1 MEAERT
7 SRLAAVSALPNVPAV
22 SDDLGKR
29 ILKDV
34 SRSFYLTL
42 RLLPGEMR
50 EAAGLGY
57 LLARTSDTIA
67 DTEGVPVEQRLRL
80 LMDYADSL
88 ASGDPLPVWPAVML
102 EHATPGEAA
111 LLERAGDVVGWL
123 GRLEQR
129 QAELVREVVATII
142 SGQTLDL
149 TQFAG
154 ADESH
159 PVAIAGAADLEDYT
173 WRVAGCVGA
182 FWTKLGFLTL
192 GAAYSSA
199 GEKELLERGIAYG
212 KGLQLVNILRDLPED
227 LANGRCY
234 LPVADPSDHEAL
246 MGEYGFWHRKA
257 VEWVGEGIGYAS
269 TLRSR
274 RLRAATVLPAL
285 LAEETLGLL
294 DGKVVRGKI
303 KVPRRTVYRLLAES
317 LVF

>member
-1 MEAERT
+1 MEAGRT
-7 SRLAAVSALPNVPAV
+7 SRLAALSALPTVPAV

-42 RLLPGEMR
+42 RPLPGEMR

-67 DTEGVPVEQRLRL
+67 DTEGVAVGERLSL
-80 LMDYADSL
+80 LGAFA
-88 ASGDPLPVWPAVML
+88 ASVAEGGALPVWPERLLAA
-102 EHATPGEAA
+102 ATRGEAEMLA
-111 LLERAGDVVGWL
+111 RAAEILGWL
-123 GRLEQR
+123 GRIDAR

-142 SGQTLDL
+142 SGQKLDL
-149 TQFAG
+149 TRFAD
-154 ADESH
+154 ADGSH

-212 KGLQLVNILRDLPED
+212 QGLQLVNILRDLPED

-234 LPVADPSDHEAL
+234 LPVADPSDPEAL

-294 DGKVVRGKI
+294 DGKMVRGKI

-317 LVF
+317 LFF